1 MGLRLQEIRN
11 QKLNEE
17 DKQYPH
23 WGSHRAG
30 QKWTPTPWNHAES
43 QTIQK
48 DEMMGFSTSFNEKR
62 ASFLL
67 FPVYTSIHEETRQ
80 LIP

>member
-43 QTIQK
+43 QTIHK

-67 FPVYTSIHEETRQ
+67 FPVYTRHT
-80 LIP
+80 